1 MSGRPASQ
9 EILNHE
15 RILVMAPSWV
25 GDVVMATPAIRALRR
40 RWPQARIT
48 ALARQTGAD
57 VLEHNPHLDRIIATD
72 RKGVGP
78 ESSGLRELIRLLRRE
93 KFDLAVVLPNSFR
106 TALWA
111 RLAGAKRRVGY
122 ALQWRSL
129 FLTDRLPPPRE
140 NGAIVPINMVDRY
153 LAVAAKTGCTELSQR
168 EELFASENDIAT
180 ADAVLSSL
188 GVGVDDMLV
197 VLIPGASYGP
207 AKLWGAERFAE
218 VGDRLIERH
227 GCKVLAHVGP
237 GEEEVGRQ
245 VAAASSRGV
254 LVAPPG
260 TIDLKV
266 LKGVIKR
273 ASLVVANDTGPRHYA
288 VAFDIP
294 NVVILGPTSRRYI
307 DVNLER
313 TKLLQADVECAPCQL
328 KVCPRSHECMEFVE
342 PGDVLAAAEALLG

>member
-1 MSGRPASQ
+1 MSGPPAP
-9 EILNHE
+9 HE
-15 RILVMAPSWV
+15 TLTHDRILVMVPSWV
-25 GDVVMATPAIRALRR
+25 GDVVMATPAIRALRH

-57 VLEHNPHLDRIIATD
+57 VLDHSPHLDRIIAAD
-72 RKGVGP
+72 SRGVGP
-78 ESSGLRELIRLLRRE
+78 ESSGFREVIRLLGRE

-129 FLTDRLPPPRE
+129 FLTDRLAPPRE

-153 LAVAAKTGCTELSQR
+153 LAVAAKAGCMELSQR
-168 EELFASENDIAT
+168 EELFASEEDIAA

-188 GVGVDDMLV
+188 GVGVSDKLV

-207 AKLWGAERFAE
+207 AKLWGAEKFAE
-218 VGDRLIERH
+218 VSDRLIERH

-237 GEEEVGRQ
+237 GEEGIGRQ
-245 VAAASSRGV
+245 VVAASSNGV
-254 LVAPPG
+254 LAAPAG
-260 TIDLKV
+260 AIDLKV
-266 LKGVIKR
+266 LKGVVKR
-273 ASLVVANDTGPRHYA
+273 AALVIANDTGPRHYA
-288 VAFDIP
+288 VAFGIP

-307 DVNLER
+307 DVNMER
-313 TKLLQADVECAPCQL
+313 TALLQADVACGPCQL
-328 KVCPRSHECMEFVE
+328 KVCPRNHECMELVASDE
-342 PGDVLAAAEALLG
+342 VLAAAEAFLG